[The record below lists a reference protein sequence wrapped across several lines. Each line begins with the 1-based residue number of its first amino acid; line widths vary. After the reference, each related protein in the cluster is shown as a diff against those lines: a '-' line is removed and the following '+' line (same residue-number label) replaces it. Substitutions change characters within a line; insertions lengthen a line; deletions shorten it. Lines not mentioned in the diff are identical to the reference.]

1 MPAVADRRYE
11 TDPNADGHEP
21 VPAVTRPSGV
31 DLSLDSTN
39 DGSIVAGE
47 MKP

>member
-1 MPAVADRRYE
+1 MPAVADRRYQ

-21 VPAVTRPSGV
+21 VPAMIRSIGV

-47 MKP
+47 VNP